1 MKVKIRKKE
10 PRSDIIILTDYKTGK
25 IPEKQSYK
33 QLLFYALGLFSKNP
47 YLDKILLVY
56 AYIDHQVI
64 NKQILYRK
72 DLLRY
77 KKALYDTIEKIESD
91 KEFHKEESG
100 LCQFCDYFLVCQ
112 EDN

>member
-47 YLDKILLVY
+47 YL
-56 AYIDHQVI
+56 
-64 NKQILYRK
+64 
-72 DLLRY
+72 
-77 KKALYDTIEKIESD
+77 
-91 KEFHKEESG
+91 
-100 LCQFCDYFLVCQ
+100 
-112 EDN
+112 